1 MDMALAGLGH
11 SLVVVLLTLA
21 VVLFPMNLFGFRSD
35 LERDLKSTTEFAFGV
50 GVVVGLATDLTQIVF
65 Y

>member
-21 VVLFPMNLFGFRSD
+21 VVLFPMNLFGCRCG
-35 LERDLKSTTEFAFGV
+35 LERDLKSTTEFNFGIGVV
-50 GVVVGLATDLTQIVF
+50 GVRLSLSCH
-65 Y
+65 

>member
-21 VVLFPMNLFGFRSD
+21 VVLFPMNLFGFRSG
-35 LERDLKSTTEFAFGV
+35 LERDLKSTTECNFST
-50 GVVVGLATDLTQIVF
+50 GVVGGWLSLSCH
-65 Y
+65 

>member
-21 VVLFPMNLFGFRSD
+21 VVLFPMILFGFRSG
-35 LERDLKSTTEFAFGV
+35 LERDLKSTTEFTG
-50 GVVVGLATDLTQIVF
+50 QCH
-65 Y
+65 